1 MRTVEGFFTL
11 KKRRRMMDKMEF
23 IPLDELWKKYP
34 NKFFAIVLAA
44 KKARLIA
51 RKAREEGKHLPE
63 KPTIMALKEVLK
75 GNVEYT
81 FTSRET
87 KVKTDISIEDEDS
100 TGDYE

>member
-1 MRTVEGFFTL
+1 
-11 KKRRRMMDKMEF
+11 MDNMDF

-63 KPTIMALKEVLK
+63 KPTIMALKEVIK

-81 FTSRET
+81 FTSR
-87 KVKTDISIEDEDS
+87 KVSIKNNITLEDEDS
-100 TGDYE
+100 TGDNE